1 MKVVIVGGVAGGATT
16 AARLRR
22 IAEHAE
28 ILILERGGHISY
40 ANCGLPYYIGEVIP
54 ERERLF
60 VQTPENFK
68 RSFNIDVKIHSE
80 VTAVDRE
87 RKIVHVRNTETDE
100 TWEEP
105 YDTLVLS
112 PGAEP
117 IKPPIPGI
125 NSEGIFTL
133 RSVPETDAIK
143 SFVDERRPKK
153 AVVVGAGFI
162 GLEMAEN
169 LHERGVFVTIVE
181 MAEQVMNVV
190 DYEMAAMV
198 HQHLKTKN
206 VEFYLQD
213 GVSSFAKDG
222 DTITITLQSGKQIE
236 ANMVILS
243 IGVRPEG
250 KLAKES
256 DLSIGTT
263 GGIKVNEYLQTSDPD
278 IYAVG
283 DAIEFAHPITKQP
296 TITYLAGPAN
306 KQGRICAN
314 NIVFGPKEEYEGA
327 IGTAAAKIFDLTVAS
342 TGASEKSLM
351 RTDIPFKTV
360 ITHSSSH
367 AGYYPDAM
375 PLTIK
380 TIFSPETGALL
391 GAQAVGYEGVDKRI
405 DLMATVVR
413 KHGTIH
419 DLTEIEHAYA
429 PPYSSAK
436 DPVNIAGFVAEN
448 VYEKRSRHIQ
458 WREIMG
464 CDLNELALIDVR
476 TPEEFELGTIEG
488 SVNIPTYEL
497 RDRLDEL
504 SQDKTLV
511 VFCGVGLRAYHAE
524 QILLQHGFESV
535 YNLSGGYKT
544 YETTVQKQAN
554 EDLWERDYVGND
566 DNIYQS
572 EVEGA
577 RSFSGHAAAPTR
589 QGAAASATAGAA
601 TAAEGAGLAASAS
614 KPLNRTQVEVTTVD
628 ASGLQCPG
636 PIMKLKK
643 SLEALAPGAQLREI
657 ATDPG
662 FGRDVESWCR
672 MTGNQL
678 IALERDGA
686 KTVAVVEKGP
696 GAAQSTEGAPL
707 VLKESTLVVFSD
719 DMDRALASLVLAN
732 GAASAGKE
740 VTMFF
745 TFWGL
750 SLLKKDHKP
759 KVRKDFMGRM
769 FSRML
774 PKMRKQ
780 LKLSK
785 MNFGGVGAAMMK
797 SRMKQLNVD
806 SLDQMLE
813 HAVEGG
819 VRLVACQ
826 MSMDMMGIAAEELID
841 GVEVGGVA
849 TYMEHAAQ
857 SNVNLFI

>member
-1 MKVVIVGGVAGGATT
+1 MKIVIVGGVAGGATT

-22 IAEHAE
+22 VDEDAE

-40 ANCGLPYYIGEVIP
+40 ANCGLPYYIGEVIA

-80 VTAVDRE
+80 VTAVERE
-87 RKIVHVRNTETDE
+87 RKVVTVRNTESGE
-100 TWEEP
+100 EWEEP
-105 YDTLVLS
+105 YDKLVLS

-117 IKPPIPGI
+117 VKPPIPGI

-143 SFVDERRPKK
+143 SFVDDRKPRK

-169 LHERGVFVTIVE
+169 LHDRGIFVTIVE

-198 HQHLKTKN
+198 HQHLKTKD

-213 GVSSFAKDG
+213 GVASFTKKG
-222 DTITITLQSGKQIE
+222 ETITITLQSGRTIE
-236 ANMVILS
+236 AEMVILS

-250 KLAKES
+250 KLAKDAALE
-256 DLSIGTT
+256 IGTT
-263 GGIKVNEYLQTSDPD
+263 GGIKVNEYLQTSDAD

-283 DAIEFAHPITKQP
+283 DAIEFTHPITKQP

-314 NIVFGPKEEYEGA
+314 NIVFGPREEYEGA
-327 IGTAAAKIFDLTVAS
+327 IGTAAAKVFDLTVAS
-342 TGASEKSLM
+342 TGASEKSLQ

-380 TIFSPETGALL
+380 TIFSPVDGKLL

-464 CDLNELALIDVR
+464 CDLNEIALIDVR
-476 TPEEFELGTIEG
+476 TPEEYELGTIEG
-488 SVNIPTYEL
+488 SLNIPTYEL
-497 RDRLDEL
+497 RERLHEVPR
-504 SQDKTLV
+504 DKTLV
-511 VFCGVGLRAYHAE
+511 IFCGVGLRAYHAE
-524 QILLQHGFESV
+524 QILRHHGFEDV

-544 YETTVQKQAN
+544 YESSVQKQAN
-554 EDLWERDYVGND
+554 EDLWERDYVGKD

-572 EVEGA
+572 DVEGA
-577 RSFSGHAAAPTR
+577 QGSTAFRHPPTPDRSVAEAGPTHAAT
-589 QGAAASATAGAA
+589 SAVPHGGTIKTEA
-601 TAAEGAGLAASAS
+601 L
-614 KPLNRTQVEVTTVD
+614 QID

-643 SLEALAPGAQLREI
+643 SIDGLAPGEQLREI

-662 FGRDVESWCR
+662 FARDVESWCR
-672 MTGNQL
+672 MTGNRL
-678 IALERDGA
+678 VSLKKDGA
-686 KTVAVVEKGP
+686 RTVAVVEKGSAP
-696 GAAQSTEGAPL
+696 TPSAGSAGAATPL
-707 VLKESTLVVFSD
+707 TGSTLVVFSD
-719 DMDRALASLVLAN
+719 EMDRALASLVLAN
-732 GAASAGKE
+732 GAAGAGKD

-759 KVRKDFMGRM
+759 RVSKDFMGRM
-769 FSRML
+769 FSWML
-774 PKMRKQ
+774 PKSRKK

-785 MNFGGVGAAMMK
+785 MNFGGMGAAMMK
-797 SRMKQLNVD
+797 ARMKQTNVD
-806 SLDQMLE
+806 SLDQLFTSAQE
-813 HAVEGG
+813 AG

-826 MSMDMMGIAAEELID
+826 MSMDVMGIKAEELMD
-841 GVEVGGVA
+841 GVEIGGVA
-849 TYMEHAAQ
+849 NYMEHASN
-857 SNVNLFI
+857 SNVNLFV